1 MKTKF
6 AAFTL
11 LSALLLTAPLA
22 LAQYSGGSGD
32 GYVSSRSDDILY
44 EGTTPI
50 VTGEELPDVV
60 HHLTINNPAGVTLS
74 KSITLTGT
82 LSVLN
87 GDFNLNGNVITL
99 GEYAT
104 LVETPGNI
112 IIGGGGNLTV
122 TRTLNDLTQ
131 GQNVANLG
139 LTIKTEVPLGSTTI
153 ARGNELQQI
162 NPNKIST
169 PRFFDVTPTN
179 NQNLNATVEF
189 RYDESE
195 IEGVPEADLALFISH
210 DAVAL
215 ANAAPVKGMA
225 QIAADPTWEFLGGN
239 VVSSTKTISK
249 GGVGGF
255 SRLAIARGY
264 VLFADE
270 YVKIDGQKFSQGD
283 IHSNGKIIFDK
294 GDRSKHTGNLTA
306 VKYIDIEKYNTI
318 DGNVYAGIYLDISSR
333 ATVTGEAVAPATVAN
348 INLPTPVFTA
358 PKSGK
363 ERVPKKGSLTLP
375 PGNYGEIEVDSR
387 GTLYLTSG
395 DYFIDELEVDDGAVI
410 SIDVANGPVNIN
422 VVSKLEF
429 EEEVEIRITPDGHVS
444 SNQVTFTTLQHKDV
458 EIGEESLILGWL
470 IAPNAEVSF
479 EEECVFKGSVVAKAI
494 SIEEEVIFVP
504 HSFTATLPRPKLT
517 AGAEVEEAAETITDY
532 ELAQNYPNPFNPSTT
547 IRFSIPQAGAVQLAI
562 YNITGQEVRRLV
574 SGAMNAGRHTV
585 IWDGKDNSGQSVPSG
600 IYLYRLRVNDFVQ
613 TRKMSFVK

>member
-1 MKTKF
+1 MKTRF
-6 AAFTL
+6 ATFTL

-22 LAQYSGGSGD
+22 FSQYSGGSGD

-74 KSITLTGT
+74 KNIMLTGT

-99 GEYAT
+99 DEYAM

-169 PRFFDVTPTN
+169 PRFYDVSPTN
-179 NQNLNATVEF
+179 NENLDATVEF
-189 RYDESE
+189 HYDDSE
-195 IEGVPEADLALFISH
+195 IEDVPEADLALFISH

-215 ANAAPVKGMA
+215 ASAAPVKGLA
-225 QIAADPTWEFLGGN
+225 QISADPTWEFLGGN
-239 VVSSTKTISK
+239 VVSAAKTISK

-264 VLFADE
+264 VLFADQ
-270 YVKIDGQKFSQGD
+270 YIKIESNKFSQGD

-294 GDRSKHTGNLTA
+294 GNRSKHTGNLTA
-306 VKYIDIEKYNTI
+306 VTDIEIEKYNTI
-318 DGNVYAGIYLDISSR
+318 DGNVYAGTSLDISSR
-333 ATVTGEAVAPATVAN
+333 ATVTGEAIAPASVAS
-348 INLPTPVFTA
+348 IGLPTPVFTA
-358 PKSGK
+358 PHHGK
-363 ERVPKKGSLTLP
+363 VKVPRKGTLTLP
-375 PGNYGEIEVDSR
+375 PGDYGEIEVDRSA
-387 GTLYLTSG
+387 TLYLTSG
-395 DYFIDELEVDDGAVI
+395 DYYIDELEVDDGAVI
-410 SIDVANGPVNIN
+410 SIDIADGPVNIN

-429 EEEVEIRITPDGHVS
+429 EKEVEINITPEGPAA
-444 SNQVTFTTLQHKDV
+444 SNQVTFTTLQHKEV
-458 EIGEESLILGWL
+458 KIGDESLIQGWL
-470 IAPNAEVSF
+470 IAPNAEVDLR
-479 EEECVFKGSVVAKAI
+479 EECVFKGSIVAKAI
-494 SIEEEVIFVP
+494 SVEEKVILVP
-504 HSFTATLPRPKLT
+504 HSYTSDLPRPKLS
-517 AGAEVEEAAETITDY
+517 ASGEVEATEATITDY
-532 ELAQNYPNPFNPSTT
+532 ELSQNYPNPFNPSTT
-547 IRFSIPQAGAVQLAI
+547 IRFSLPQAGAVQLAI

-574 SGAMNAGRHTV
+574 SGAMNAGRHSV
-585 IWDGKDNSGQSVPSG
+585 VWDGKDNSGQSVPSG
-600 IYLYRLRVNDFVQ
+600 IYFYRLHVNDFVH